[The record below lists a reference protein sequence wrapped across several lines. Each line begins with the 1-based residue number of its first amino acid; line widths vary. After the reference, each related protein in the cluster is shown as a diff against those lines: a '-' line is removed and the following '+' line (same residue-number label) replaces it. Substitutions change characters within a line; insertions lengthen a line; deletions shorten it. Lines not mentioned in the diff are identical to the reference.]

1 VTVPRP
7 YGLLAELTH
16 RCPLHCPYCSNPL
29 ALVPRGDELAAAD
42 WIRVIE
48 QAAALG
54 VLQIGFSGGEPL
66 LFPKLPALVA
76 AARRAGLY
84 TNLIT
89 SAIGLREPLL
99 KELMASRLDTIQI
112 SFQSDT
118 PQQAD
123 AIAGAQVH
131 ERKLAAARLVRA
143 AGLPWSANVVLHRGN
158 IDRLAEIIA
167 LAAELGA
174 FRMELANVQFYGW
187 AFANR
192 RELLPTRAQIERADT
207 IARRESERLRGR
219 MELIYVLPDYY
230 EKRPK
235 ACLHGWGSRAM
246 TVNPRG
252 DVLPCQAA
260 EAIPGL
266 KFDNVRTRSLADIWT
281 SSEAFTRFRGTEWM
295 PEPCRSCEFKE
306 IDFGGCRCQAALLA
320 GDAGAT
326 DPVCE
331 FSPDR
336 GRVDAMLAEIEATPE
351 SPPRWQYR
359 QEKSTPVRQQS
370 YT

>member
-1 VTVPRP
+1 MSVPRP

-29 ALVPRGDELAAAD
+29 ALVSRGDELVVGA
-42 WIRVIE
+42 WIRVLE
-48 QAAALG
+48 EAAQLG
-54 VLQIGFSGGEPL
+54 VLQVGFSGGEPL
-66 LFPKLPALVA
+66 LYPELPALIA
-76 AARRAGLY
+76 AARRVGLY

-89 SAIGLREPLL
+89 SAIGLHDTLL
-99 KELMASRLDTIQI
+99 KGLIAAGLDTIQI
-112 SFQSDT
+112 SFQSDGT
-118 PQQAD
+118 EQAD
-123 AIAGAQVH
+123 VIAGTRAH
-131 ERKLAAARLVRA
+131 ERKIAAAKAVRA
-143 AGLPWSANVVLHRGN
+143 AGLPWSANVVLHRNN
-158 IDRLAEIIA
+158 IGRLGEMIA
-167 LAAELGA
+167 LAEGLGA

-192 RELLPTRAQIERADT
+192 RELLPTRAQIERADAL
-207 IARRESERLRGR
+207 ARSELERLRGR

-235 ACLHGWGSRAM
+235 PCLHGWGSRAM

-266 KFDNVRTRSLADIWT
+266 VFDNVRQKSLGDIWRE
-281 SSEAFTRFRGTEWM
+281 SEAFNRFRGTEWM
-295 PEPCRSCEFKE
+295 PEPCRSCDFKE
-306 IDFGGCRCQAALLA
+306 IDFGGCRCQAAQLA

-331 FSPDR
+331 FSPHR
-336 GRVDAMLAEIEATPE
+336 AHVDALLAEIEVQPDGAPQW
-351 SPPRWQYR
+351 RHR
-359 QEKSTPVRQQS
+359 QEQPGGVL
-370 YT
+370 